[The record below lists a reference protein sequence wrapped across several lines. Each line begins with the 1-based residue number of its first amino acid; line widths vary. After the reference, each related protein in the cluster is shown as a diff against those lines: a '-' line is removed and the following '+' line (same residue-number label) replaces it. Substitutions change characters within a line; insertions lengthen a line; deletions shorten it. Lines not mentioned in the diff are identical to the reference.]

1 MPIAHASNRPGLG
14 LRPNDSLAS
23 GIRLIER
30 GLCELVLAAL
40 LLHLTASRVQQKM
53 WRASAISRKRA
64 VQNAT
69 ALRLGAVWV
78 SFNKGI
84 SVTLWQ
90 SK

>member
-1 MPIAHASNRPGLG
+1 
-14 LRPNDSLAS
+14 
-23 GIRLIER
+23 
-30 GLCELVLAAL
+30 LAAL